1 MFELQL
7 VQVFFILSC
16 SSYLDTIISH
26 YFLKVK
32 YFLKIFL
39 NYFSLNSS
47 KSNFSIL

>member
-1 MFELQL
+1 MFELPL
-7 VQVFFILSC
+7 VQVFFILSV
-16 SSYLDTIISH
+16 LHLETIISH

-39 NYFSLNSS
+39 NYFSSNSS